1 MPLYRVQVFK
11 RIGANGKEWS
21 NSYHVR
27 AADLTGAD
35 GFAADIAAAEA
46 AIHHANVE
54 FVRYRVSTQTPG
66 DNEFLT
72 IPLNIFG
79 ARPVASSQLPL
90 FNTVRVDFAVFG
102 GRPSYKYLR
111 LPIEETETAD
121 GQVQGPLAGIIE
133 TGYMVP
139 LVSMS
144 PEDGLTNGLVDED
157 GNGFTSASVK
167 RQIQERQLRRRKR
180 SSSGSGLDGS

>member
-1 MPLYRVQVFK
+1 MPQYRVQVFK

-27 AADLTGAD
+27 AADLTAAD
-35 GFAADIAAAEA
+35 VFAADIAAAEI
-46 AIHHANVE
+46 AIHKANVQ
-54 FVRYRVSTQTPG
+54 FVRYRVSTELEG
-66 DNEFLT
+66 DNSFLT
-72 IPLNIFG
+72 IPLNVFG
-79 ARPVASSQLPL
+79 AVPVASGQLPL

-111 LPIEETETAD
+111 LPIEENETAD
-121 GQVQGPLAGIIE
+121 GSVGSPLAGQIE
-133 TGYMVP
+133 TAYMVP

-144 PEDGLTNGLVDED
+144 PSDPAQPGLVDED

-167 RQIQERQLRRRKR
+167 REIQERQLRRRKR
-180 SSSGSGLDGS
+180 AKTSGGLSGS